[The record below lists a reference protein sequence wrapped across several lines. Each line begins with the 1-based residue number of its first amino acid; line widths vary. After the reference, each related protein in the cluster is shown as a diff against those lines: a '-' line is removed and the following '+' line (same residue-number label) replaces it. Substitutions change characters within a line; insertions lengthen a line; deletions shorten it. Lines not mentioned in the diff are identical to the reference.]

1 MGYYITAFTTA
12 LSAFLGLCFSI
23 HAVIRGKNQEKT
35 NALYMFARSV
45 ALVGISILPFIYQSE
60 RLLLIATGAMLIIQ
74 MIDGI
79 AGIYIKNR
87 MRTIGPFTMA
97 FIHAACLLIF
107 F

>member
-1 MGYYITAFTTA
+1 MGNYITAYTTT

-23 HAVIRGKNQEKT
+23 YAVIRGKSQERT
-35 NALYMFARSV
+35 NAFYMLARSV
-45 ALVGISILPFIYQSE
+45 AIVWITILPFVYQSK
-60 RLLLIATGAMLIIQ
+60 RLLLIATGVMLIIQ

>member
-12 LSAFLGLCFSI
+12 LSAFLGLCFYTCSNK
-23 HAVIRGKNQEKT
+23 RKNQEKT

-45 ALVGISILPFIYQSE
+45 AIVGISILPFIYQSE

-97 FIHAACLLIF
+97 FSHAVCLLIF